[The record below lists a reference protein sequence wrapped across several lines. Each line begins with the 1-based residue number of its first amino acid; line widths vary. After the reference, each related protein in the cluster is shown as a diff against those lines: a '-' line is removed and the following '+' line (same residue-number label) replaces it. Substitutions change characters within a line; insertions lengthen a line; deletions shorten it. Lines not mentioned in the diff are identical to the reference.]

1 MFLRILQQL
10 SLIFLLAW
18 SSVFLVQANTVT
30 TPTTE
35 MASASLG
42 ELALIRKTLARQAQR
57 LRGLEINLHHVL
69 SKVVFLAD
77 TDIHAPRR
85 FSTKADPLL
94 ELSER
99 LNQLMERL
107 EQETGTKEVLQ
118 RIETQMSRHNEC
130 LPEGSPNDTFIPMN
144 VPPVKESP
152 KVVFDQPEK
161 SDCFEL
167 DERVDGVYKFL
178 VPERNELQ
186 RDFYE
191 RYCAFATDGPAWTV
205 IQNRGIFDPAENF
218 NRSWDEYRAGFGNL
232 SRDFWFGNEFTHKI
246 LYRDDHELRVEL
258 GYNQGEEFPDWAE
271 YSLFR
276 LDSEGYGYQLSVDGV
291 FRGSLPDALEPHIHL
306 DFSTYD
312 RRSDGQSV
320 GNSSCAEHYG
330 GGWWLDRCTRS
341 NLNGEHGNQRA
352 GPAILWSYWGI
363 GADIPKT
370 SRMMIRP
377 VNVDSGG
384 DPANSY
390 EN

>member
-1 MFLRILQQL
+1 MQQL

-18 SSVFLVQANTVT
+18 SMQLGVFIVQADTLAPR
-30 TPTTE
+30 TPE
-35 MASASLG
+35 LPSESLK
-42 ELALIRKTLARQAQR
+42 ELVLIRKTLAKQAQG

-77 TDIHAPRR
+77 SDIHAPRR
-85 FSTKADPLL
+85 FSSKADPLL

-99 LNQLMERL
+99 LNTLMQRL
-107 EQETGTKEVLQ
+107 EQEASTKAML
-118 RIETQMSRHNEC
+118 ETQMDSTRQHNKC
-130 LPEGSPNDTFIPMN
+130 NQIPEISPNDTVHLN
-144 VPPVKESP
+144 VAQVKEPP
-152 KVVFDQPEK
+152 KVEFYQPEK

-167 DERVDGVYKFL
+167 DERVDGVYRFL

-205 IQNRGIFDPAENF
+205 IQNRGVFDPAENF
-218 NRSWDEYRAGFGNL
+218 NRSWDEYRAGFGHL

-276 LDSEGYGYQLSVDGV
+276 LDSEGYNYQLAVDGV

-312 RRSDGQSV
+312 RRNDGQSA

-352 GPAILWSYWGI
+352 GPAILWSYWGT
-363 GADIPKT
+363 GTDTPKT

-377 VNVDSGG
+377 VNFDSGG
-384 DPANSY
+384 D
-390 EN
+390 

>member
-1 MFLRILQQL
+1 FQQL
-10 SLIFLLAW
+10 SLTFLLAW
-18 SSVFLVQANTVT
+18 SSVFLNQAETVT
-30 TPTTE
+30 TPISE
-35 MASASLG
+35 IAPESLK
-42 ELALIRKTLARQAQR
+42 ELVLIRKTLARQAQR
-57 LRGLEINLHHVL
+57 LKSLEINLHHVL

-77 TDIHAPRR
+77 TDIHAART

-99 LNQLMERL
+99 LNYLMQRL
-107 EQETGTKEVLQ
+107 EQEASTKEVLQ
-118 RIETQMSRHNEC
+118 RIENQMDSLSRFIEC
-130 LPEGSPNDTFIPMN
+130 KQIQEGSLNDTIAMN
-144 VPPVKESP
+144 VPQVKELP
-152 KVVFDQPEK
+152 KVEFDQPDK

-167 DERVDGVYKFL
+167 VDRVDGVYRFL

-205 IQNRGIFDPAENF
+205 IQNRGVFDPAENF

-232 SRDFWFGNEFTHKI
+232 SRDFWFGNEFTHQI

-258 GYNQGEEFPDWAE
+258 GYNHGEEFPDWAE

-276 LDSEGYGYQLSVDGV
+276 LDSEGYSYQLAVDGV

-312 RRSDGQSV
+312 RRSDGQSA
-320 GNSSCAEHYG
+320 GDSSCAEHYG

-341 NLNGEHGNQRA
+341 NLNGEHGNQRT
-352 GPAILWSYWGI
+352 GPAILWSYWGN
-363 GADIPKT
+363 GSDTPKT

-377 VNVDSGG
+377 VNFDSGG
-384 DPANSY
+384 D
-390 EN
+390 